1 MGKEED
7 TFVAECVRL
16 HCAGEK
22 LATDGK
28 NGIAARI
35 NQSIQCDGS
44 SDVYVNNWRCCG
56 FRFAIWGRVSD
67 GCVFIIYFVLKKQV

>member
-7 TFVAECVRL
+7 TFVPECVRL
-16 HCAGEK
+16 HCASEK

-56 FRFAIWGRVSD
+56 FGFVVRGWMSDGFVVSD
-67 GCVFIIYFVLKKQV
+67 VENLVSI